1 VSLGLHLL
9 HAAHAVTGGTAGLS
23 LLLGYATAWPFWLLF
38 LVINAPFALLAVW
51 RRGWTSRSALVC
63 IGAVSG
69 WALVHD
75 ALFPVAWIEP
85 WYGTLAG
92 NLLAGVGVLI
102 LFRHRASVG
111 GINIIGLE
119 IQDRTGFRAGWTMM
133 IFDVLIVLSA
143 LLVVPWT
150 NVLMSAV
157 APYCSTSCSPST
169 TAPGGTW
176 ALSGACA
183 TSDRRGT
190 RTRSARSS
198 RWRRGRGWMSVPH
211 WRHGLPLA
219 AVHPVLLAGARVA
232 RERGGGRSRFARIM
246 RAAVSM
252 RAGDVRTVQ
261 VVRGACRQD
270 AADEQQ
276 LVGVLVP
283 EPGEVALVEDRDVD
297 GTVSAE
303 ARAAASGSQSGPSRS
318 GPRWPTRSSSLDVG
332 TRSTIAISNPT
343 AVARRA
349 DDRARLERG
358 RPPPLARAEDQPAPL
373 HLEVRVQR
381 HLDAHEEC
389 ACRGR
394 HLGRPRR

>member
-1 VSLGLHLL
+1 MTAPEPDPTTGPSLVFEEKTQEHGIAEDALGLLTGTFLVSLGLHLL

-51 RRGWTSRSALVC
+51 RRGWDFTVRTLIC

-157 APYCSTSCSPST
+157 
-169 TAPGGTW
+169 
-176 ALSGACA
+176 GA
-183 TSDRRGT
+183 
-190 RTRSARSS
+190 
-198 RWRRGRGWMSVPH
+198 
-211 WRHGLPLA
+211 
-219 AVHPVLLAGARVA
+219 VLLNLVLALNHRP
-232 RERGGGRSRFARIM
+232 GRY
-246 RAAVSM
+246 
-252 RAGDVRTVQ
+252 
-261 VVRGACRQD
+261 
-270 AADEQQ
+270 
-276 LVGVLVP
+276 
-283 EPGEVALVEDRDVD
+283 
-297 GTVSAE
+297 
-303 ARAAASGSQSGPSRS
+303 
-318 GPRWPTRSSSLDVG
+318 
-332 TRSTIAISNPT
+332 
-343 AVARRA
+343 
-349 DDRARLERG
+349 
-358 RPPPLARAEDQPAPL
+358 
-373 HLEVRVQR
+373 
-381 HLDAHEEC
+381 
-389 ACRGR
+389 
-394 HLGRPRR
+394 LGH

>member
-1 VSLGLHLL
+1 MTAPEPDPTTGPSLVFEEKTQEHGIVEDVLGLATGTFLVSLGLHLL

-51 RRGWTSRSALVC
+51 RRGWDFTVRTLVC

-157 APYCSTSCSPST
+157 
-169 TAPGGTW
+169 
-176 ALSGACA
+176 GA
-183 TSDRRGT
+183 
-190 RTRSARSS
+190 
-198 RWRRGRGWMSVPH
+198 
-211 WRHGLPLA
+211 
-219 AVHPVLLAGARVA
+219 VLLNLVLALNHRP
-232 RERGGGRSRFARIM
+232 GRY
-246 RAAVSM
+246 
-252 RAGDVRTVQ
+252 
-261 VVRGACRQD
+261 
-270 AADEQQ
+270 
-276 LVGVLVP
+276 
-283 EPGEVALVEDRDVD
+283 
-297 GTVSAE
+297 
-303 ARAAASGSQSGPSRS
+303 
-318 GPRWPTRSSSLDVG
+318 
-332 TRSTIAISNPT
+332 
-343 AVARRA
+343 
-349 DDRARLERG
+349 
-358 RPPPLARAEDQPAPL
+358 
-373 HLEVRVQR
+373 
-381 HLDAHEEC
+381 
-389 ACRGR
+389 
-394 HLGRPRR
+394 LGH